1 MVSDCVDKLGN
12 AIYLV
17 VDPEV
22 EVMVEKGEIILS
34 IRQGVLDF
42 MLLQCLVWL
51 I

>member
-1 MVSDCVDKLGN
+1 MPL
-12 AIYLV
+12 YLV

>member
-1 MVSDCVDKLGN
+1 MWINRAVP
-12 AIYLV
+12 YLE

-22 EVMVEKGEIILS
+22 EAMVEKGELILS
-34 IRQGVLDF
+34 IRQWVLGF